1 MDNRLKK
8 LFDFQKY
15 EGNADLQSVIDSV
28 HSRYSGQNNVRELSL
43 DEMSWVNAAGQPD
56 LNHAKKDGEKKQP

>member
-1 MDNRLKK
+1 MERKIRA
-8 LFDFQKY
+8 LFDFQKF

-43 DEMSWVNAAGQPD
+43 DEMSWVNAAGQAD
-56 LNHAKKDGEKKQP
+56 LDFARKDTEKKQ